1 MVVDPLLRRIDALE
15 SEVRRLS
22 ANRGGSGLQR
32 AQVIARQHVLDS
44 ARLQMQLRAIREGS
58 TTSGQG
64 GDYSLE
70 EALREADQ
78 DIARYGY

>member
-1 MVVDPLLRRIDALE
+1 MDPLLRRIVALE

-22 ANRGGSGLQR
+22 ANQGSPGLEGAMRRGQQYL
-32 AQVIARQHVLDS
+32 LDS
-44 ARLQMQLRAIREGS
+44 ARLQMQLRAVREGS

-64 GDYSLE
+64 GDYSLD
-70 EALREADQ
+70 EALRAADQ